1 MVFFDVNFLGIVLAT
16 IASMALGMAWYMA
29 LSKQW
34 LGALSKSSDELRS
47 SAGTTVSPFVWA
59 ILAQLVM
66 AYFIAK
72 LTPMVMG
79 DLNWVTGMRMGAH
92 MFVGFILTSMVLNHR
107 YQGQKWSL
115 TFIDGGYLL
124 GVTLVQGAVL
134 GVVGNG

>member
-1 MVFFDVNFLGIVLAT
+1 MVFLDVNWLGIVLAA
-16 IASMALGMAWYMA
+16 IASMALGMVWYMA

-34 LGALSKSSDELRS
+34 MGALGKSREEIQ
-47 SAGTTVSPFVWA
+47 AGGTVSPFVWA

-72 LTPMVMG
+72 LTPLVMG
-79 DLNWVTGMRMGAH
+79 DLDWVKGMMMGAH
-92 MFVGFILTSMVLNHR
+92 VWVGFILTSMVLNHR

-115 TFIDGGYLL
+115 TVIDGGYLL
-124 GVTLVQGAVL
+124 GVVLIQGAVL